1 LVGLAGPGANL
12 LMAILWAGVAKLSHL
27 IFSMPSLHESLRQV
41 ALFFHMTSRFGIM
54 INCVLL
60 VINLIPIPPL
70 DGSRLV
76 SSLLPPPL
84 AKKYEKLEWYGLWI
98 FLGLIILLV
107 VTNTTGLI
115 WAPINALIQWI
126 YILFGLPMNI

>member
-1 LVGLAGPGANL
+1 
-12 LMAILWAGVAKLSHL
+12 MAFLWALIAKLSHL
-27 IFSMPSLHESLRQV
+27 IFSNPSIHQSFREV
-41 ALFFHMTSRFGIM
+41 ALFFHLTSRFGIM

-84 AKKYEKLEWYGLWI
+84 AKKYDKLEWYGLWI

-107 VTNTTGLI
+107 ATNSTGLI
-115 WAPINALIQWI
+115 WAPINALVQWI
-126 YILFGLPMNI
+126 YGLFGLPLSI